1 MKQLIKYEAAC
12 RALAA
17 CKAVDEVKDLMDK
30 AEAMRLYG
38 RMAKDK
44 TLETDAAE
52 IRMRAE
58 RRLGQM
64 IAQQKETVGLN
75 TGAKGIGKSVLVGN
89 EGTPKLADVGIS
101 YDLSS
106 RAQKLA
112 AVPDETFENEV
123 GQWRDRVQAEGA
135 RVTTRLEKAGAKAL
149 KDELAEHGMTEA
161 DMQPEFDVLLAYEEE
176 VQLNKELNERIDA
189 LTAEDSAKQINDL
202 LTRVYGL
209 EGRIQ
214 QLMASEKAMESNL
227 KYQTDIIHKLR
238 KIYGVQ
244 THAEII
250 AAAQAQAA

>member
-1 MKQLIKYEAAC
+1 MTQLIKYEAAC

-64 IAQQKETVGLN
+64 LAQQKQSDGL
-75 TGAKGIGKSVLVGN
+75 AKPGPKSLVAN

-112 AVPDETFENEV
+112 AVPEETFENEV
-123 GQWRDRVQAEGA
+123 GQWRDRVKAEGA
-135 RVTTRLEKAGAKAL
+135 RVTTRLQNAGEKAL
-149 KDELAEHGMTEA
+149 KEGMAERGLTEA
-161 DMQPEFDVLLAYEEE
+161 DMQTSTDEMLKDYEETLK
-176 VQLNKELNERIDA
+176 LNIELNERIA
-189 LTAEDSAKQINDL
+189 VITAEDSAKKLNDQQ
-202 LTRVYGL
+202 TEIYGL
-209 EGRIQ
+209 RGRIQ
-214 QLMASEKAMESNL
+214 QLIGSEKSMADKLEYNA
-227 KYQTDIIHKLR
+227 KVIHTLR
-238 KIYGVQ
+238 KILGVQ

-250 AAAQAQAA
+250 EMVRKLAEKAA

>member
-1 MKQLIKYEAAC
+1 MTQLIKYEAAC

-64 IAQQKETVGLN
+64 ITQQKETVGLN
-75 TGAKGIGKSVLVGN
+75 KGNNFAAVLDDDRRVP
-89 EGTPKLADVGIS
+89 TLSDVGIS
-101 YDLSS
+101 KNLSS

-112 AVPDETFENEV
+112 AVPEAEFENEV

-135 RVTTRLEKAGAKAL
+135 RVTTRLEKAGEKAL
-149 KDELAEHGMTEA
+149 KFDPSEMAMSDADLDEENTRLQTENNLLNDTIKSLQVSDKDAEIKKLQE
-161 DMQPEFDVLLAYEEE
+161 
-176 VQLNKELNERIDA
+176 
-189 LTAEDSAKQINDL
+189 
-202 LTRVYGL
+202 RVYGL

-214 QLMASEKAMESNL
+214 QLMGSEKAMESKL
-227 KYQTDIIHKLR
+227 KYHTDLIHKLR
-238 KIYGVQ
+238 KIYGVE
-244 THAEII
+244 THAEIL
-250 AAAQAQAA
+250 AAAQAQVA